1 MPINNCFTYLP
12 FSTEDELEIIIST
25 AIKNA
30 HTTWEKKF
38 MRDIH
43 DSYVLH
49 GLNIYI
55 KKRAADKLME
65 LQVPYNE
72 RKTKL
77 NETIYNP
84 RS

>member
-1 MPINNCFTYLP
+1 MRPQMPTNNCFTQLP
-12 FSTEDELEIIIST
+12 FNTEHGLEIAIST

-30 HTTWEKKF
+30 HTPWEKKF

-43 DSYVLH
+43 DNYVLH
-49 GLNIYI
+49 GLNIYL

-72 RKTKL
+72 RKPK
-77 NETIYNP
+77 
-84 RS
+84 